1 MVPVLIPVSHIIRT
15 KNPHVNETRKP
26 VPGPVPILENSD
38 PVLTNQ
44 NGQSYPPKWLTTQH
58 WQTLFGH

>member
-26 VPGPVPILENSD
+26 VPGPVLENIISGSSS
-38 PVLTNQ
+38 NSEKFRSS
-44 NGQSYPPKWLTTQH
+44 SY
-58 WQTLFGH
+58 

>member
-26 VPGPVPILENSD
+26 VPGPVL
-38 PVLTNQ
+38 
-44 NGQSYPPKWLTTQH
+44 
-58 WQTLFGH
+58 